1 LCPRIREIPAG
12 VGYRNYSIIN
22 GRGHGESCSQLE
34 VEVMIII
41 ASVAPNGSNRDERLI
56 GNIRLRT
63 GIRLAARTIAG
74 AHRREAAAPMKR
86 LRRVIR

>member
-1 LCPRIREIPAG
+1 MDLSGFRQKPSLCPRIREIPAG

-41 ASVAPNGSNRDERLI
+41 ASVEF
-56 GNIRLRT
+56 T
-63 GIRLAARTIAG
+63 
-74 AHRREAAAPMKR
+74 
-86 LRRVIR
+86 